1 MAPLGALRLGSIVG
15 HRARGLLSRWQ
26 RVALSDLRQGAREG
40 IPLGEDG
47 RGCATYPLLHRLRGS
62 LLGIDTS
69 NQRPVYPQLYLAALR
84 FDFTS

>member
-1 MAPLGALRLGSIVG
+1 MAALGALRLGPVMV
-15 HRARGLLSRWQ
+15 HRARGLFSRWQ
-26 RVALSDLRQGAREG
+26 RLGLFDLRQGAREG